1 MDNIFNFMEILNE
14 KKLIL
19 FDGAAGTE
27 MARRGIDAGANVNL
41 TKPEAIE
48 LLHRDYASTGI
59 DCLITNSFTA
69 NRISIETKKMDVD
82 IREVNLAAAKLARS
96 AANENQYV
104 FGDIGPTG
112 KLLQPY
118 GDYSEEQFYENF
130 KEQALLLNEGKV
142 DGIIIETMTDLR
154 EALCALKAVK
164 DNLNL
169 PVIVSLS
176 FTSADKGGRTMMGN
190 SVEEIAKALEQ
201 NGADVVG
208 ANCGELIPDDMARIA
223 SAYKEFTGLPVII
236 QPNAGLPSL
245 VNGNTV
251 YNMTPQDFA
260 EGIVKCIENGAKL
273 VGGCCGTTIEHIS
286 AVVEKVKKL

>member
-1 MDNIFNFMEILNE
+1 MLN
-14 KKLIL
+14 KKKVVL

-27 MARRGIDAGANVNL
+27 MARRGVDASASVNL

-48 LLHRDYASTGI
+48 LLHRDYALTGI

-69 NRISIETKKMDVD
+69 NRISIETKKMDLD
-82 IREVNLAAAKLARS
+82 IRETNLAAAKLARN
-96 AANENQYV
+96 AAGKNQYV

-130 KEQALLLNEGKV
+130 KEQALILNEGKV

-154 EALCALKAVK
+154 EAVCALQAVK
-164 DNLNL
+164 DNLDL

-176 FTSADKGGRTMMGN
+176 FISAGKGGRTMMGN
-190 SVEEIAKALEQ
+190 SVKEIAKALDE

-208 ANCGELIPDDMARIA
+208 ANCGELVPDDMARIA
-223 SAYKEFTGLPVII
+223 STYREFTDLPVII

-251 YNMTPQDFA
+251 YNMTPQAFA
-260 EGIVKCIENGAKL
+260 EGVVKCIENGAKL

-286 AVVEKVKKL
+286 AVVEIVKKL